1 MTMARIPVIAGNW
14 KMFKTR
20 KEAAEMLAE
29 LRKEVDGVEGV
40 EVVICP
46 TFTAL
51 AASSAVLEGS
61 KISLGAQNVH
71 YESEGAYTGEIST
84 EMLQDAGCSYVIIG
98 HSERRQ
104 YFDES
109 DEFLNKKLA
118 KILTTD
124 LTPILCC
131 GETLEEREAGKV
143 EEVVLGQL
151 KNGMAGLTEEE
162 LSRII
167 IAYEPVWAIGT
178 GKTATPETAEEVH
191 GMIRNW
197 LAQTYSRGFSDSIRI
212 LYGGS
217 VKPANVTELMSQPDI
232 DGALVGGASLKAD
245 LFAQIVKF

>member
-1 MTMARIPVIAGNW
+1 MARIPVIAGNW

-61 KISLGAQNVH
+61 NISLGAQNVH

-104 YFDES
+104 YFNES

-124 LTPILCC
+124 LTPIFCC

-191 GMIRNW
+191 GMIRDW
-197 LAQTYSRGFSDSIRI
+197 LAQAYSQGFSDSIRI